1 MRRWIS
7 LLLVCLGSAWCA
19 FPAAAANTRQ
29 ITPEAVEYDFGEQVT
44 LQARLESEA
53 AISEVTA
60 FLRSEGTDQTYS
72 GTAVIQDG
80 LITYRHDLTAES
92 LRAFAAVEYWFRLTP
107 QTGKPYLSG
116 TYSFYYEDNRFD
128 WQEHFSNNFV
138 IHWYEGDV
146 DFAQDVLNA
155 AEAGLARAQ
164 GMLSLE
170 SINPVDIYVYA
181 SGVEMQSTLR
191 LGGLRWIAGHADPD
205 LGVAVVSLP
214 AGPDQRSEIE
224 RQIPHEVMHLMLY
237 QSVGQAYYTLP
248 VWLKEGLA
256 SANEMRPNPDYYVI
270 LSKAVEQDTLL
281 PITALCQS
289 FPQDNNV
296 YLAYAQSDSF
306 IRYLYQQ
313 YGQSG
318 LQNMLESYA
327 AGEGCETGSVQST
340 GLTLS
345 ELEQGWRKT
354 SLNDNLLGI
363 AVEALLPWSALL
375 LGILLV
381 PLGMLLA
388 GRRRWKRQQ
397 AGRKPGEGT
406 G

>member
-1 MRRWIS
+1 MT
-7 LLLVCLGSAWCA
+7 LLLLCLGTVWMVI
-19 FPAAAANTRQ
+19 PGAAADTWQ
-29 ITPEAVEYDFGEQVT
+29 VTPEAVEYTFGEQVT
-44 LQARLESEA
+44 LQAHLESEA
-53 AISEVTA
+53 AINEVQV
-60 FLRSEGTDQTYS
+60 FLRSEGESETYS
-72 GTAVIQDG
+72 GEAVIQDG
-80 LITYRHDLTAES
+80 LITYRHDLTAEP

-107 QTGKPYLSG
+107 QTGESFTSD

-128 WQEHFSNNFV
+128 WQEHFSETFV
-138 IHWYEGDV
+138 VHWYEGDL

-164 GMLSLE
+164 GMLRLE
-170 SINPVDIYVYA
+170 SIEPVDIYVYA
-181 SGVEMQSTLR
+181 SGMEMQSTLR

-214 AGPDQRSEIE
+214 DGPDQRSEIE

-237 QSVGQAYYTLP
+237 QSVGPAYYTLP

-281 PITALCQS
+281 PMPALCQS

-318 LQNMLESYA
+318 MQSLLESYA
-327 AGEGCETGSVQST
+327 SGEGCETGSIQIL
-340 GLTLS
+340 GLSLS

-363 AVEALLPWSALL
+363 AMEALLPWSVLL
-375 LGILLV
+375 LVILLV

-388 GRRRWKRQQ
+388 GRRNAAHSQ
-397 AGRKPGEGT
+397 AAGET
-406 G
+406 R

>member
-1 MRRWIS
+1 MHRWIS
-7 LLLVCLGSAWCA
+7 LLLICLGSAWCA
-19 FPAAAANTRQ
+19 LPAAAANTKQ
-29 ITPEAVEYDFGEQVT
+29 VTPEPVAYTFGEQVT
-44 LQARLESEA
+44 LQARLEGEA
-53 AISEVTA
+53 AISEVQA
-60 FLRSEGTDQTYS
+60 FLRSEGSDQTYS
-72 GTAVIQDG
+72 GTAVFQDG
-80 LITYRHDLTAES
+80 LITYHHDLTVEP

-107 QTGKPYLSG
+107 PTGEPYLSG
-116 TYSFYYEDNRFD
+116 TYSFYYEDNRFA
-128 WQEHFSNNFV
+128 WQEHFSENFV
-138 IHWYEGDV
+138 IHWYEGEV

-164 GMLSLE
+164 GMLRLE
-170 SINPVDIYVYA
+170 SIKPVDIYVYA

-214 AGPDQRSEIE
+214 PGPDQRSEIE
-224 RQIPHEVMHLMLY
+224 RQIPHEVMHLILY

-270 LSKAVEQDTLL
+270 LSKAVEQNTLL
-281 PITALCQS
+281 PMAALCQS

-318 LQNMLESYA
+318 LQSLLESYA
-327 AGEGCETGSVQST
+327 LGGGCETGSIQST
-340 GLTLS
+340 GFTLS
-345 ELEQGWRKT
+345 ELEQEWRKT

-363 AVEALLPWSALL
+363 AVEALLPWSVVLL
-375 LGILLV
+375 CVLLV
-381 PLGMLLA
+381 PLGMLLV
-388 GRRRWKRQQ
+388 GRRKRTHRQ
-397 AGRKPGEGT
+397 AGGKPAEGT

>member
-1 MRRWIS
+1 MRRWIC
-7 LLLVCLGSAWCA
+7 LLLLCLGTGWLVM
-19 FPAAAANTRQ
+19 PAAAADAWQ
-29 ITPEAVEYDFGEQVT
+29 VSPEGVVYTFGEQVT
-44 LQARLESEA
+44 LQAHLEGET
-53 AISEVTA
+53 AINEVQA
-60 FLRSEGTDQTYS
+60 FLRSEGDTVTYS
-72 GTAVIQDG
+72 GPAVLQDG
-80 LITYRHDLTAES
+80 LITYHHDLTAEP

-107 QTGKPYLSG
+107 QSGEPYLSE
-116 TYSFYYEDNRFD
+116 TNTFYYEDNRFN
-128 WQEHFSNNFV
+128 WQEHASETFV
-138 IHWYEGDV
+138 VHWYEGDL
-146 DFAQDVLNA
+146 DFAQDLLNA

-164 GMLSLE
+164 GMLALE
-170 SINPVDIYVYA
+170 NIQPVDIYVYA

-224 RQIPHEVMHLMLY
+224 RQIPHEVMHLLLY
-237 QSVGQAYYTLP
+237 QSVGQVYYTLP

-270 LSKAVEQDTLL
+270 LSKAVEQDTLI
-281 PITALCQS
+281 PMAALCQS

-318 LQNMLESYA
+318 MQRLVESYA
-327 AGEGCETGSVQST
+327 SGEGCETGSILSL
-340 GLTLS
+340 GLSLN
-345 ELEQGWRKT
+345 ELEQDWRT
-354 SLNDNLLGI
+354 TALNDNLLEM
-363 AVEALLPWSALL
+363 AVKALLPWGILL
-375 LGILLV
+375 LGIILV

-388 GRRRWKRQQ
+388 GRRNAARLQ
-397 AGRKPGEGT
+397 AAGET
-406 G
+406 R